1 MPARS
6 PTATCWESGALRALR
21 GFSDRDQRLPDAPR
35 EEALQPEQRHERV
48 VQLERANGDRLA
60 PQDPAGPPPAW
71 NPGDVEVLD
80 MRDAKSG
87 RAQQLEQTGAGITA
101 VMGEWPGPGAGQRWE
116 RREAQHEG
124 AGRREPHA
132 KRRPRPTRVRH
143 VLEHAEGDDRVE
155 RRPA

>member
-6 PTATCWESGALRALR
+6 PTATCWENDALAALR

-35 EEALQPEQRHERV
+35 QEALQPEQRHERV

-71 NPGDVEVLD
+71 NPGGGEVLD

-87 RAQQLEQTGAGITA
+87 RAQQAEPTGAGITA
-101 VMGEWPGPGAGQRWE
+101 GVGAGAVPGAG
-116 RREAQHEG
+116 
-124 AGRREPHA
+124 P
-132 KRRPRPTRVRH
+132 
-143 VLEHAEGDDRVE
+143 
-155 RRPA
+155 

>member
-6 PTATCWESGALRALR
+6 PTATCWENGALSALR

-101 VMGEWPGPGAGQRWE
+101 VVGEGPVPWGEQSLERPGEQDRAAGPRGP
-116 RREAQHEG
+116 A
-124 AGRREPHA
+124 A
-132 KRRPRPTRVRH
+132 K
-143 VLEHAEGDDRVE
+143 
-155 RRPA
+155 

>member
-6 PTATCWESGALRALR
+6 PTATCWENGALAALR

-101 VMGEWPGPGAGQRWE
+101 VVGAVPGHRAEQTQAAPGD
-116 RREAQHEG
+116 QHL
-124 AGRREPHA
+124 AARMCRQLA
-132 KRRPRPTRVRH
+132 
-143 VLEHAEGDDRVE
+143 
-155 RRPA
+155 

>member
-6 PTATCWESGALRALR
+6 PTATCWENGALAALR

-101 VMGEWPGPGAGQRWE
+101 GKAEGPVPGGGQSRPARDGAERGGRPPGAPG
-116 RREAQHEG
+116 
-124 AGRREPHA
+124 EPPP
-132 KRRPRPTRVRH
+132 RPPVGRPRH
-143 VLEHAEGDDRVE
+143 
-155 RRPA
+155 

>member
-6 PTATCWESGALRALR
+6 PTATCWENGALAALR

-101 VMGEWPGPGAGQRWE
+101 VMARWPAPGVRQPWE
-116 RREAQHEG
+116 RRGVQPHEAGPAAEHG
-124 AGRREPHA
+124 NHRPATPLV
-132 KRRPRPTRVRH
+132 RPRRH
-143 VLEHAEGDDRVE
+143 HASAGG
-155 RRPA
+155 

>member
-6 PTATCWESGALRALR
+6 PTATWWEDGALAALR
-21 GFSDRDQRLPDAPR
+21 GFTDRDQRLPDAPR

-87 RAQQLEQTGAGITA
+87 RAQQLEQTGPGITA
-101 VMGEWPGPGAGQRWE
+101 GEGE
-116 RREAQHEG
+116 RSDRSAEHRRPPRATHDH
-124 AGRREPHA
+124 ASGRRA
-132 KRRPRPTRVRH
+132 QRSQGRARRPVVARGRRH
-143 VLEHAEGDDRVE
+143 VR
-155 RRPA
+155 